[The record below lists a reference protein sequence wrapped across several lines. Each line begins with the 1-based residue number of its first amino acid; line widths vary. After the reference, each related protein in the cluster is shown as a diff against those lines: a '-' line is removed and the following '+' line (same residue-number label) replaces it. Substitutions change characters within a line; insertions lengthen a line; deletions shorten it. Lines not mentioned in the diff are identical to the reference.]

1 MSVYVNGV
9 CMCLCVCGCTNV
21 LDDRDMEYREVRVD
35 N

>member
-9 CMCLCVCGCTNV
+9 CMCLCVCGCTNE
-21 LDDRDMEYREVRVD
+21 LDDRDMEYRGVRVD